1 MQYFNLFHSNINI
14 CFILTSIYRSLHS
27 RKALK
32 CQSTVCTTSLV
43 DKQHPKEMC
52 KLEHPVTY
60 SDRYSFHCFVTNEHK
75 SPEEASAG
83 KVTLS
88 CLKSCGSWKRS
99 LITGR
104 KKKILQLSS
113 KKTGRK
119 KHQCLPTLIHLKKH
133 KREQEV
139 QKTNIQTHTLTHKA
153 LNGFSWIP
161 EKT

>member
-1 MQYFNLFHSNINI
+1 MFEELWQLKKVSN
-14 CFILTSIYRSLHS
+14 Y
-27 RKALK
+27 
-32 CQSTVCTTSLV
+32 
-43 DKQHPKEMC
+43 
-52 KLEHPVTY
+52 
-60 SDRYSFHCFVTNEHK
+60 
-75 SPEEASAG
+75 
-83 KVTLS
+83 
-88 CLKSCGSWKRS
+88 WKK
-99 LITGR
+99 